1 MTTPKSSAQP
11 PPPVHDLSDLYQ
23 EIVEYT
29 ADCIKIL
36 DVEGRLLWLN
46 TEGQR
51 LLEICDLE
59 PYRCAYWPDL
69 WVGEARDQAVQAVA
83 TALDGGVGRFSGPCP
98 TARGILKWWN
108 VTVTRLPS
116 LPNHPVRLLSISRD
130 VTELAEAAERE
141 RMLALAERSARNV
154 ADSANEA
161 KERLLFNVSH
171 QLRNPLNAIVG
182 WLDMLLAA
190 PDSESRDDAAR
201 AIEQAVEQQMELIG
215 RLLDEARR
223 PRGSRT
229 LTFAPAVLEAAV
241 DRALVLLRPSA
252 TAKGLALNVE
262 PAGRPV
268 TLLADAAALQEV
280 LVNLLANAIKFTPAG
295 GAIHIAADAGED
307 DRTAIVEVRDTGLG
321 IDPVQ
326 LPRVFDRFWQSDDPA
341 VRRNGGLGLGL
352 AIVRDLVEL
361 HGGTVEAHSGG
372 RGHGS
377 RFVVRWPLA
386 DPASGSGE
394 ADRRTHL
401 HSS

>member
-1 MTTPKSSAQP
+1 MSTHKSPAQP
-11 PPPVHDLSDLYQ
+11 PPPVHDLSDVYR

-36 DVEGRLLWLN
+36 DVEGRLLWVN

-98 TARGILKWWN
+98 TARGVLKWWN

-116 LPNHPVRLLSISRD
+116 LPSHPVRLLSISRD

-141 RMLALAERSARNV
+141 RMLARAERSAREV

-171 QLRNPLNAIVG
+171 QLRNPLNGIVG

-190 PDSESRDDAAR
+190 PDSESREDAAT

-215 RLLDEARR
+215 RLLEEARR

-229 LTFAPAVLEAAV
+229 LTFAPAALEGAV
-241 DRALVLLRPSA
+241 ERALVLLRPSA
-252 TAKGLALNVE
+252 IAKGLELHVQ
-262 PAGRPV
+262 PPSRPLTV
-268 TLLADAAALQEV
+268 HADAAALQEV

-295 GAIHIAADAGED
+295 GTIYVSGDAD
-307 DRTAIVEVRDTGLG
+307 DRAAIVEVRDTGLG
-321 IDPVQ
+321 IDPAQ

-361 HGGTVEAHSGG
+361 HGGDVEAHSDG

-377 RFVVRWPLA
+377 RFLVRWPL
-386 DPASGSGE
+386 SGSMSGTGE
-394 ADRRTHL
+394 ADQPTHL